1 MKELSMNE
9 TVDGKTRKTLAG
21 QLDRLDSI
29 LDGLSEGLNGAV
41 ADAVRE
47 ATGAAVEQA
56 VHKALLEVLTN
67 PDVLA
72 LLAGAA
78 PPRQPASPAA
88 DKAERSGL
96 CEGLAGAKAWAA
108 GRARAARD
116 VCHRTL
122 GRLKAGLLGLWRLRR
137 QLLTAVC
144 IGAAVGL
151 AAYPTGP
158 WLSAVAGGLV
168 GGMLSRLGRARD
180 WLQRVFRSG
189 GHADATS

>member
-1 MKELSMNE
+1 MNQ
-9 TVDGKTRKTLAG
+9 TVNGKTRKTLAS

-78 PPRQPASPAA
+78 PPRQPASARA
-88 DKAERSGL
+88 DRAERSGL
-96 CEGLAGAKAWAA
+96 RGRLATAEAWAA
-108 GRARAARD
+108 GRARAART
-116 VCHRTL
+116 VCHRAL
-122 GRLKAGLLGLWRLRR
+122 GGVKAGLLGLWRL
-137 QLLTAVC
+137 A
-144 IGAAVGL
+144 
-151 AAYPTGP
+151 TGP
-158 WLSAVAGGLV
+158 SCHGEDRLS
-168 GGMLSRLGRARD
+168 SRPLTTPKSVDRTPRP
-180 WLQRVFRSG
+180 RRPE
-189 GHADATS
+189 

>member
-1 MKELSMNE
+1 MNQ
-9 TVDGKTRKTLAG
+9 TVNGKTRKTLAS

-78 PPRQPASPAA
+78 PPRQPASARA
-88 DKAERSGL
+88 DGAERPGL
-96 CEGLAGAKAWAA
+96 RGRLATAKAWAA
-108 GRARAARD
+108 GRARAART
-116 VCHRTL
+116 VCHRAL
-122 GRLKAGLLGLWRLRR
+122 GGVKAGLLGLWRLRR
-137 QLLTAVC
+137 QLLTAVSV
-144 IGAAVGL
+144 GATVGL
-151 AAYPTGP
+151 AAYLAGP
-158 WLSAVAGGLV
+158 WLSAVAGGLA

-180 WLQRVFRSG
+180 WLQRMFLSG
-189 GHADATS
+189 VVADATP